1 MPIHKMFFAAL
12 SLLLFWGNLSAQ
24 NTNSPYSRYG
34 FGTLENQIMG
44 KSRAM
49 GGIGYGLR
57 ENGIINPLNPASY
70 SAVDTMNLLFDF
82 GLSASYY
89 NFKEDG
95 SSQGD
100 LNAGLDYLGMKIAL
114 KPNWGLALGLMPYS
128 KVGYSFGDSYTTRDM
143 DNKKITYD
151 KSYGGSGGLNTLF
164 LGSSAMLGDNLSL
177 GFNFKYIFG
186 EIAHYTSIS
195 STYSG
200 FSSQYFSQNW
210 YLNALSLDLGA
221 QYEIKFGK
229 KRKVIIGAVFTRKS
243 SFIRRSVYEFTIA
256 NDTTDNTKKYTFGLP
271 NTLGVGFT
279 YTYDNRLTVG
289 MDYQMQAWSKSSYFN
304 KKDSLSDNTKISFGL
319 EYLPS
324 LITTNYFQAIKYRFG
339 MQYADSYIKF
349 PDGSIKSVGVTLGF
363 GLPLKGQRSSLNV
376 SFEAGKLIV
385 PNSSYISENYYKLA
399 LDVAFNELWF
409 FKRKL

>member
-1 MPIHKMFFAAL
+1 MPIHKTLFATL
-12 SLLLFWGNLSAQ
+12 SLFLILGNLSAQ

-34 FGTLENQIMG
+34 FGTLENQVMG

-70 SAVDTMNLLFDF
+70 SAVDTMNLLLDF
-82 GLSASYY
+82 GVSASYY
-89 NFKEDG
+89 NFRENG

-100 LNAGLDYLGMKIAL
+100 PNAELDYIGMKIAL
-114 KPNWGLALGLMPYS
+114 KPNWGLAFGLLPYS

-151 KSYGGSGGLNTLF
+151 KSYSGTGGLNTLF
-164 LGSSAMLGDNLSL
+164 LGSSTMVDNNLSL
-177 GFNFKYIFG
+177 GVNVKYIFG
-186 EIAHYTSIS
+186 EIAHTTSIS
-195 STYSG
+195 STYSN

-210 YLNALSLDLGA
+210 YLHALSLDLGA
-221 QYEIKFGK
+221 QYEIKLGK
-229 KRKVIIGAVFTRKS
+229 KRKATIGAVFTRKS
-243 SFIRRSVYEFTIA
+243 SFSRGEVYEYTIA
-256 NDTTDNTKKYTFGLP
+256 KDTADNTTKYTFGLP
-271 NTLGVGFT
+271 NTIGVGFT

-289 MDYQMQAWSKSSYFN
+289 VDYQMQAWSKASYFN

-339 MQYADSYIKF
+339 MKYEDSYIKL
-349 PDGSIKSVGVTLGF
+349 PDGNIKSLGITLGL
-363 GLPLKGQRSSLNV
+363 GLPLKGQKSKLNL

-409 FKRKL
+409 VKRKL